1 MKKILT
7 TLLLG
12 TLCMSAFA
20 QKFEDP
26 FKDTKWDMGFQW
38 NFFYN
43 HSFNAPDGLSPSG
56 FGFEIM
62 PVEMKWKGW
71 NHGSLSIGILD
82 LFFDWQYLQKGFAF
96 TGSEG
101 TIVPFTS
108 GKGQRFDLTLGFPVG
123 INHQFAKDFGI
134 SLSAVPGIGF
144 YSYHN
149 SYDFDGVRHK
159 ETLYPVK
166 GHVGF
171 RLNLKAVIWYS
182 DLGVVLRYQPIVSR
196 DMGTTMLS
204 VGIAF
209 RN

>member
-1 MKKILT
+1 MKKFLTILV
-7 TLLLG
+7 LSAVS
-12 TLCMSAFA
+12 MSAFA

-62 PVEMKWKGW
+62 PIEMKWQGWKG
-71 NHGSLSIGILD
+71 GSFSIGILD
-82 LFFDWQYLQKGFAF
+82 MYFDWQYLRKGYAF
-96 TGSEG
+96 SGAEG
-101 TIVPFTS
+101 VILPSVE
-108 GKGQRFDLTLGFPVG
+108 GKGHRFDLTLGFPLGV
-123 INHQFAKDFGI
+123 NHQFARDFGI

-149 SYDFDGVRHK
+149 RFEQDGVMHK
-159 ETLYPVK
+159 ETVYPTRN
-166 GHVGF
+166 HVGF

-182 DLGVVLRYQPIVSR
+182 DLGVVLRYQPIVSG